1 MTRVIGVESEMAD
14 SCSSLACSSVS
25 TTATTLIFPWHVII
39 AGVVQGRP
47 GPPPTQVTLEKS
59 VKLFLCLIKQQ
70 KKLVKHLAH

>member
-25 TTATTLIFPWHVII
+25 TTLIFPWHVII